1 MNKESGF
8 MSNADAAAE
17 LSASDAIP
25 ENSVLAC
32 RNLRKFYTQGSETL
46 TILHDVNLDIGSG
59 ERISI
64 VGPSGAGKTTLLH
77 MLGGLDVPSQGQ
89 VLVRGRDIA
98 AMNDRDRSRLR
109 NRELGF
115 VYQFHHLL
123 NEFSALENTAM
134 PLLIAGEKKLKAFE
148 RAAALLDRVGLGH
161 RLKHRPA
168 QLSGGERQRVAIAR
182 ALVNEPACVLLDEP
196 TGNLDGDNAEA
207 VQALLL
213 ELNRELAIS
222 LVIVTHDLSLAG
234 RMDRVLNLHDG
245 NLHEATA

>member
-1 MNKESGF
+1 MSTADLMSGS
-8 MSNADAAAE
+8 MSVD
-17 LSASDAIP
+17 STTGDSVPSD
-25 ENSVLAC
+25 SVLAC
-32 RNLRKFYTQGSETL
+32 RKLRKSYVQGFEQL
-46 TILHDVNLDIGSG
+46 TILNDIDLDIASG

-77 MLGGLDVPSQGQ
+77 MLGGLDVPSQGR

-98 AMNDRDRSRLR
+98 AMSDRDRSRLR

-123 NEFSALENTAM
+123 NEFSALENAAM
-134 PLLIAGEKKLKAFE
+134 PLLIAGNKRAVAFD
-148 RAAALLDRVGLGH
+148 RAGALLDRVGLGH
-161 RLKHRPA
+161 RLKHRPS

-213 ELNRELAIS
+213 ELNKELAIS
-222 LVIVTHDLSLAG
+222 LVIVTHDLTLAG
-234 RMDRVLNLHDG
+234 RMDRVLNLYDG
-245 NLHEATA
+245 SLQEAKA